1 MVSKNH
7 SSSTKH
13 RPYIWMPRVKRTQ
26 NIYPF
31 FPGLGGAHHI
41 MLLWFCCQRVPR
53 NGSSDA
59 QSSDVAT
66 ETKEA
71 MLIQVESSS
80 KNDHRKEDITK
91 HLIAERCL
99 GEKNMAVSACREKI
113 THGAVDLG
121 TKQFSWQ
128 GSFTMLYQQ
137 PIALFM
143 SIPIKYLSSW
153 LKNLY
158 PSQTKTNTLPK
169 TTVACHWK
177 NRPKVSRCPC

>member
-1 MVSKNH
+1 
-7 SSSTKH
+7 
-13 RPYIWMPRVKRTQ
+13 
-26 NIYPF
+26 
-31 FPGLGGAHHI
+31 
-41 MLLWFCCQRVPR
+41 
-53 NGSSDA
+53 
-59 QSSDVAT
+59 
-66 ETKEA
+66 
-71 MLIQVESSS
+71 
-80 KNDHRKEDITK
+80 
-91 HLIAERCL
+91 
-99 GEKNMAVSACREKI
+99 MAVSACREKI

-169 TTVACHWK
+169 TTVACH
-177 NRPKVSRCPC
+177 